1 MRFLRRLGS
10 IMVHPRTT
18 MREILDAPRDRT
30 IILLV
35 FLASL
40 SALLGNGNKN
50 ARGTLE
56 QVRYQWWVI
65 LCAMIVAV
73 LVMVL
78 LFYFF
83 AWVAYMAGKFL
94 EGTGSHA
101 DVRLALAW
109 GLSPIIFALLWRLP
123 ARLFGPAP
131 DAGRVISDSG
141 WWRIE
146 TSQMSG
152 GCLAALVFGVLE
164 LTLFIWYLVVG
175 SRTIAEAH
183 RFSAWRGFA
192 TLCIIA
198 ITPFVITIAAV
209 LSMR

>member
-1 MRFLRRLGS
+1 
-10 IMVHPRTT
+10 MVHPRTT

-30 IILLV
+30 ILLLV

-40 SALLGNGNKN
+40 SALIGNGNKS
-50 ARGTLE
+50 ARGSLE
-56 QVRYQWWVI
+56 QVRYQWWII
-65 LCAMIVAV
+65 LCAVIVGF
-73 LVMVL
+73 LIMVL

-101 DVRLALAW
+101 DIRLALAW
-109 GLSPIIFALLWRLP
+109 GLAPIIFALLWRLP

-131 DAGRVISDSG
+131 ETGVRLTEGI
-141 WWRIE
+141 WHIE
-146 TSQMSG
+146 QSRMSG
-152 GCLAALVFGVLE
+152 GCLIALVFGVLE
-164 LTLFIWYLVVG
+164 LTLFLWYLVVG

-192 TLCIIA
+192 TLLIVA
-198 ITPFVITIAAV
+198 ITPIVVTIAAV